1 MGVMW
6 KTSENE
12 MEVKIMTSLGLLN
25 LKDFIRRIPGYE
37 ILNYNSR
44 HELEK
49 LEQEWLLIESCEYAF
64 KRPHN

>member
-6 KTSENE
+6 RTSENE

-25 LKDFIRRIPGYE
+25 LKDFISRIPGYE

-44 HELEK
+44 NELEK
-49 LEQEWLLIESCEYAF
+49 LEQEWLRKL
-64 KRPHN
+64 

>member
-6 KTSENE
+6 RTSENE
-12 MEVKIMTSLGLLN
+12 MEVKIMTSLDLLN

-37 ILNYNSR
+37 ILNDNSR

-49 LEQEWLLIESCEYAF
+49 LEQE
-64 KRPHN
+64 

>member
-6 KTSENE
+6 RTSENE

-25 LKDFIRRIPGYE
+25 LKDFISRIPGSK

-44 HELEK
+44 NELEK
-49 LEQEWLLIESCEYAF
+49 LEQEWLLTESCE
-64 KRPHN
+64 

>member
-12 MEVKIMTSLGLLN
+12 MEVKIMTSLDLLN

-37 ILNYNSR
+37 ILNDNSR

-49 LEQEWLLIESCEYAF
+49 LEQEWLLTKSCE
-64 KRPHN
+64 

>member
-6 KTSENE
+6 RTSENE

-25 LKDFIRRIPGYE
+25 LKDFISRIPGYE

-49 LEQEWLLIESCEYAF
+49 LEQEWLRKL
-64 KRPHN
+64 

>member
-1 MGVMW
+1 MW

-49 LEQEWLLIESCEYAF
+49 LEQEWLLTESCE
-64 KRPHN
+64 